1 MIQQK
6 LLNRQ
11 AAGNPIKVGWVG
23 AGRMIT
29 GAICQTALMPG
40 MRNAVICD
48 IRPDAALRAYEINGF
63 SRRDIVVTDHASTAN
78 DAIRAGKPVVT
89 QNSHLMPSLEVDCVV
104 EGTGVPEV
112 GAEVAF
118 RCIQG
123 GKHIVLLNVEADVV
137 IGPILHRMAERAGV
151 VYSVSSGDEPGLLTE
166 LVDRWGGLGFEIVA
180 VGKTPASLAKLDFYA
195 TPDTVADDARTLN
208 INPHFLVTFR
218 DTTKTAIEMA
228 CISNATG
235 LIPDVR
241 GMHGPVAGI
250 KDMARLFCLKEEGG
264 ILNNRG
270 VVDYARP
277 LMLPDGSVDFVHSVT
292 PGVFI
297 VIRATHPQIQ
307 EDLGYWNVERTGDY
321 FTFYT
326 PYHLV
331 TNEIPLSIVWAVED
345 HEPTVVPRHGLLT
358 ECLGAAKAD
367 LPAGTKLD
375 GGGGYTVYSVA
386 DLACVAKREKCVPF
400 GLLDGA
406 TLLRD
411 VKRDQ
416 IITADMVEIK
426 TDTMLYHLRR
436 IQDGLIPPTEVERRL
451 NDPVRG
457 L

>member
-6 LLNRQ
+6 LLTRH
-11 AAGNPIKVGWVG
+11 AAGAPIRVGWVG

-29 GAICQTALMPG
+29 GAICQTALMKG

-48 IRPDAALRAYEINGF
+48 IRVEAAVRAFEINGVKKK
-63 SRRDIVVTDHASTAN
+63 DVHIADNVGAAN
-78 DAIRAGKPVVT
+78 DAIRAGKPVIT
-89 QNSHLMPSLEVDCVV
+89 QDSRLMPELEVDCVV

-123 GKHIVLLNVEADVV
+123 GKHIIMLNVEADVV
-137 IGPILHRMAERAGV
+137 VGPILHQMASRAGV
-151 VYSVSSGDEPGLLTE
+151 IYSVSSGDEPGLITE
-166 LVDRWGGLGFEIVA
+166 LVDRWGGLGFEVVA

-195 TPDTVADDARTLN
+195 TPDTVAADAKALN
-208 INPHFLVTFR
+208 VNPHFLVTFR

-250 KDMARLFCLKEEGG
+250 KDMARLFRLRDEGG
-264 ILNNRG
+264 ILKNRG

-277 LMLPDGSVDFVHSVT
+277 LLLADGSVDFVHSVT
-292 PGVFI
+292 PGVF
-297 VIRATHPQIQ
+297 VVVRATHPQIQ
-307 EDLGYWNVERTGDY
+307 EDLGYWNVERTGEY

-345 HEPTVVPRHGLLT
+345 REPTVVPRHGLLT
-358 ECLGAAKAD
+358 ECIGAAKAD
-367 LPAGTKLD
+367 LKAGTTLD

-386 DLACVAKREKCVPF
+386 DLACVAKREGCVPF
-400 GLLDGA
+400 GLLDKA
-406 TLLRD
+406 KLIRD

-416 IITADMVEIK
+416 IITQEMVEVRI
-426 TDTMLYHLRR
+426 DTMLYHLRR
-436 IQDGLIPPTEVERRL
+436 IQDEVISPTEMDRT
-451 NDPVRG
+451 
-457 L
+457 

>member
-6 LLNRQ
+6 LLKRH
-11 AAGNPIKVGWVG
+11 AAGAPIRVGWVG

-29 GAICQTALMPG
+29 GAICQTALMKG

-48 IRPDAALRAYEINGF
+48 IRVEAAVRAFEINGVKKKDVLLAG
-63 SRRDIVVTDHASTAN
+63 SVGAAN
-78 DAIRAGKPVVT
+78 DAIRAGKPVIT
-89 QNSHLMPSLEVDCVV
+89 QDSRMMPELEVDCVV

-123 GKHIVLLNVEADVV
+123 GKHIIMLNVEADVV
-137 IGPILHRMAERAGV
+137 VGPILHQMASRAGV
-151 VYSVSSGDEPGLLTE
+151 IYSVSSGDEPGLITE
-166 LVDRWGGLGFEIVA
+166 LVDRWGGLGFEVVA

-195 TPDTVADDARTLN
+195 TPDTVAADAKALN
-208 INPHFLVTFR
+208 VNPHFLVTFR

-250 KDMARLFCLKEEGG
+250 KDMARLFRLRDEGG
-264 ILNNRG
+264 ILKNRG

-277 LMLPDGSVDFVHSVT
+277 LLLADGSVDFVHSVT
-292 PGVFI
+292 PGVF
-297 VIRATHPQIQ
+297 VVVRATHPQIQ
-307 EDLGYWNVERTGDY
+307 EDLGYWNVERTGEY

-345 HEPTVVPRHGLLT
+345 REPTVVPRHGLLT
-358 ECLGAAKAD
+358 ECIGAAKAD
-367 LPAGTKLD
+367 LKSGTTLD

-386 DLACVAKREKCVPF
+386 DLACVAKREGCVPF
-400 GLLDGA
+400 GLLDKA
-406 TLLRD
+406 RLIRD

-416 IITADMVEIK
+416 IITQEMVEVR

-436 IQDGLIPPTEVERRL
+436 IQDEVISPTEMDRT
-451 NDPVRG
+451 
-457 L
+457 

>member
-6 LLNRQ
+6 LLKRH
-11 AAGNPIKVGWVG
+11 AAGTPIRVGWVG

-29 GAICQTALMPG
+29 GAICQTALMKG
-40 MRNAVICD
+40 MRNAAICD
-48 IRPDAALRAYEINGF
+48 IRVEAAVRAFEINGVKKK
-63 SRRDIVVTDHASTAN
+63 DVLIADNVGAAN
-78 DAIRAGKPVVT
+78 DAIRAGKPVIT
-89 QNSHLMPSLEVDCVV
+89 QDSRLMPELEVDCVV

-123 GKHIVLLNVEADVV
+123 GKHIIMLNVEADVV
-137 IGPILHRMAERAGV
+137 VGPILHQMASRAGV
-151 VYSVSSGDEPGLLTE
+151 IYSVSSGDEPGLITE
-166 LVDRWGGLGFEIVA
+166 LVDRWGGLGFEVVA

-195 TPDTVADDARTLN
+195 TPDTVAADANALN
-208 INPHFLVTFR
+208 VNPHFLVTFR

-250 KDMARLFCLKEEGG
+250 KDMARLFRLRDEGG
-264 ILNNRG
+264 ILKNRG

-277 LMLPDGSVDFVHSVT
+277 LLLADGAVDFVHSVT
-292 PGVFI
+292 PGVF
-297 VIRATHPQIQ
+297 VVVRATHPQIQ
-307 EDLGYWNVERTGDY
+307 ADLGYWNVERTGEY

-345 HEPTVVPRHGLLT
+345 REPTVVPRHGLLT
-358 ECLGAAKAD
+358 ECIGAAKAD
-367 LPAGTKLD
+367 LKAGTTLD

-386 DLACVAKREKCVPF
+386 DLACVAKREGCVPF
-400 GLLDGA
+400 GLLDQA
-406 TLLRD
+406 RLIRD

-416 IITADMVEIK
+416 IITQEMVEVR
-426 TDTMLYHLRR
+426 TGTMLYHLRR
-436 IQDGLIPPTEVERRL
+436 IQDEVISPTEVDRK
-451 NDPVRG
+451 
-457 L
+457 

>member
-1 MIQQK
+1 MIRQK
-6 LLNRQ
+6 LLKRH
-11 AAGNPIKVGWVG
+11 AAGNPIRVGWVG

-29 GAICQTALMPG
+29 GAICQTALMKG

-48 IRPDAALRAYEINGF
+48 IRPNTAIRAFEINGVK
-63 SRRDIVVTDHASTAN
+63 REDIVHSDNAGAIN
-78 DAIRAGKPVVT
+78 DAVRAGKPVVT
-89 QNSHLMPSLEVDCVV
+89 QNSQVLPELELDCVV

-123 GKHIVLLNVEADVV
+123 GKHIIMLNVEADVV
-137 IGPILHRMAERAGV
+137 IGPILHRMAGRAGV
-151 VYSVSSGDEPGLLTE
+151 VYSVSSGDEPGLITE

-195 TPDTVADDARTLN
+195 TPDTVAADAKALN
-208 INPHFLVTFR
+208 VNPHFLVTFR
-218 DTTKTAIEMA
+218 DTTKTAIEMS
-228 CISNATG
+228 CIANATG
-235 LIPDVR
+235 LTPDVR

-250 KDMARLFCLKEEGG
+250 KDMARLFQLKAEGG
-264 ILNNRG
+264 ILNRRG

-277 LMLPDGSVDFVHSVT
+277 LLLPDGTVDFLRSVT
-292 PGVFI
+292 PGVFV

-307 EDLGYWNVERTGDY
+307 QDLDYWNVERTGDY

-345 HEPTVVPRHGLLT
+345 HEPTVVPRHGLLA

-367 LPAGTKLD
+367 LPAGTVLD
-375 GGGGYTVYSVA
+375 GGGGYTVYAVN
-386 DLACVAKREKCVPF
+386 DLACVAKRDNCVPF

-406 TLLRD
+406 RLLKD

-416 IITADMVEIK
+416 VITHDMVELK
-426 TDTMLYHLRR
+426 TDTMLYHLRK
-436 IQDGLIPPTEVERRL
+436 IQDEVIPPTEVPL
-451 NDPVRG
+451 CG
-457 L
+457 

>member
-6 LLNRQ
+6 LLKRH
-11 AAGNPIKVGWVG
+11 AAGTPIRVGWVG

-29 GAICQTALMPG
+29 GAICQTALMKG

-48 IRPDAALRAYEINGF
+48 IRVEAAVRAFEINGVKKK
-63 SRRDIVVTDHASTAN
+63 DVLITDSAGAAN
-78 DAIRAGKPVVT
+78 DAIRVGRPVIT
-89 QNSHLMPSLEVDCVV
+89 QDSRLMPELEVDCVV

-123 GKHIVLLNVEADVV
+123 GKHIILLNVEADVV
-137 IGPILHRMAERAGV
+137 IGPMLHQMASRAGV
-151 VYSVSSGDEPGLLTE
+151 IYSVSSGDEPGLITE

-195 TPDTVADDARTLN
+195 TPDTVAVDATALN
-208 INPHFLVTFR
+208 VNPHFLVTFR

-250 KDMARLFCLKEEGG
+250 KDMARLFRLRDEGG
-264 ILNNRG
+264 ILKNRG

-277 LMLPDGSVDFVHSVT
+277 LLLADGTVDFVQSVT
-292 PGVFI
+292 PGVF
-297 VIRATHPQIQ
+297 VVVRATHPQIQ
-307 EDLGYWNVERTGDY
+307 EDLGYWNVERTGDA

-331 TNEIPLSIVWAVED
+331 TNEIPLSVVWAVED
-345 HEPTVVPRHGLLT
+345 REPTVVPRHGLLT
-358 ECLGAAKAD
+358 ECIGAAKAD
-367 LPAGTKLD
+367 LKAGTILD

-386 DLACVAKREKCVPF
+386 DLACVAKREGCVPF
-400 GLLDGA
+400 GLLDKA
-406 TLLRD
+406 KLIRD
-411 VKRDQ
+411 VQRDQ
-416 IITADMVEIK
+416 IITQEMVELR
-426 TDTMLYHLRR
+426 TDTVLYHLRR
-436 IQDGLIPPTEVERRL
+436 IQDEVIPPTEVDR
-451 NDPVRG
+451 N
-457 L
+457 

>member
-1 MIQQK
+1 MKEGNRPGMIRQK
-6 LLNRQ
+6 LSRRE
-11 AAGNPIKVGWVG
+11 ADGNPIRVGWVG

-29 GAICQTALMPG
+29 GAICQTALMRG
-40 MRNAVICD
+40 MRNAVVCD
-48 IRPDAALRAYEINGF
+48 LQLERALRAYAINGV
-63 SRRDIVVTDHASTAN
+63 SREDILVTNEAGAAN
-78 DAIRAGKPVVT
+78 DAIRRGRPVAT
-89 QNSHLMPSLEVDCVV
+89 ENAALLPELAVDCVV

-123 GKHIVLLNVEADVV
+123 GKNIIMLNVETDVV
-137 IGPILHRMAERAGV
+137 IGPILHRLAERAGV
-151 VYSVSSGDEPGLLTE
+151 VYSVSSGDEPGLITE

-180 VGKTPASLAKLDFYA
+180 VGKTPASLGKMDKYA
-195 TPDTVADDARTLN
+195 TPDSVAEDARALN

-218 DTTKTAIEMA
+218 DTTKTAIEMS
-228 CISNATG
+228 CIANATG
-235 LIPDVR
+235 LVPDVR

-250 KDMARLFCLKEEGG
+250 QDMARLFRLKEEGG
-264 ILNNRG
+264 LLNRRG

-277 LMLPDGSVDFVHSVT
+277 LLLPDGSVDFLNSVT

-307 EDLGYWNVERTGDY
+307 ADLDYWNVVRYGDY

-358 ECLGAAKAD
+358 ECIGAAKRD
-367 LPAGTKLD
+367 LKAGSRID
-375 GGGGYTVYSVA
+375 GGGGYTVYA
-386 DLACVAKREKCVPF
+386 QNDLAAVAKREDCVPF

-406 TLLRD
+406 TLL
-411 VKRDQ
+411 KNAEKDQ
-416 IITADMVEIK
+416 VITSDMVALR
-426 TDTMLYHLRR
+426 TDTMLYHLRKL
-436 IQDGLIPPTEVERRL
+436 QDEIIPPTAV
-451 NDPVRG
+451 
-457 L
+457 